1 MPVPV
6 EPLVGED
13 PPAVEP
19 LPVELVPE
27 ELPVDDDPP
36 AVEPLPVEPV
46 PDELPAAEDPLAVEP
61 LALAPVPLDPLAD
74 EDPLAV
80 EPLALAPV
88 PLDPLPAE
96 DPPVLEPPAPALPW
110 PDVPLLPDGE
120 AGDAVAPLEAVLGPF
135 ANDPSWA
142 IIIGPAL
149 KALAVTVGCALTEAA
164 LELLLATPVRRSTA
178 QRSPSGRPDTG
189 PAL

>member
-46 PDELPAAEDPLAVEP
+46 PDELPAA
-61 LALAPVPLDPLAD
+61 